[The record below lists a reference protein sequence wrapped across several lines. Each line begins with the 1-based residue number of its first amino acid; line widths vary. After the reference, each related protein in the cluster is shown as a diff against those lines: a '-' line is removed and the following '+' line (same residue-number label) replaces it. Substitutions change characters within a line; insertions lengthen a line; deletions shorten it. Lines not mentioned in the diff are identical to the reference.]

1 MRKLDMRCIIIGNG
15 VAGVTVA
22 RSLAQQLDSESK
34 IILFSTEPY
43 GYYSR
48 PKLPQFLGDSNQTP
62 DDLMIYNVNWYRGV
76 NIDFHPNEKIIAI
89 NREEKKLISEKDEY
103 LYDKVVLAQGA
114 SCACPPIPGLEL
126 KHAYTLRTLSDALV
140 IRNQLEK
147 SQSVVIIGGG
157 LLGIENAIAC
167 AKHGL
172 KTTIIEFFPHL
183 LPRQLD
189 PEGSKI
195 FTQLLSKY
203 GVETITNAQVQ
214 EILGQGKV
222 EQVTLKDGRKIP
234 ADMVMTCTGIK
245 PRVELA
251 KRAELEVNR
260 GVVVNDY
267 LETSDPNIFAVGD
280 VAEHNGRVYGIIPPI
295 TEQSRIVVEN
305 LISPQTRK
313 YHGSKMSTTLKVA
326 DLFLTSI
333 GYDAKQEGFSTLK
346 YVNIDSSEYIKIF
359 HKDDRI
365 KAIILLG
372 TKKGIPYL
380 RKLFDESLIENLEKI
395 EELFP
400 GIV

>member
-1 MRKLDMRCIIIGNG
+1 MNFIIIGNG

-22 RSLAQQLDSESK
+22 RSLIQKSHPGSK
-34 IILFSTEPY
+34 VLQFTTEPY

-48 PKLPQFLGDSNQTP
+48 PKLPQFLGDKTQSP
-62 DDLMIYNVNWYRGV
+62 EDLMIYTKDWYIESK
-76 NIDFHPNEKIIAI
+76 IDFHPNEKIHSI
-89 NREEKKLISEKDEY
+89 NRKEKKVVSEKGEY
-103 LYDKVVLAQGA
+103 GYDKLLLAQGA

-126 KHAYTLRTLSDALV
+126 EHAYTLRTLADAIT
-140 IRNQLEK
+140 IRNQLEL

-172 KTTIIEFFPHL
+172 KTTIIEFFPHM

-195 FTQLLSKY
+195 FTELLAKY
-203 GVETITNAQVQ
+203 GVEIITSAQVK
-214 EILGQGKV
+214 EILGDSVV
-222 EQVTLKDGRKIP
+222 ESVQLKDGRLIP
-234 ADMVMTCTGIK
+234 ADIVMTCTGIK
-245 PRVELA
+245 PRIALA
-251 KRAELEVNR
+251 KKAGLDVNR

-280 VAEHNGRVYGIIPPI
+280 MAEHEGKVYGIIPPT
-295 TEQSRIVVEN
+295 TEQSRVVVEN
-305 LISPQTRK
+305 LILPRSRE

-333 GYDAKQEGFSTLK
+333 GYDANQADYQFMK
-346 YVNIDSSEYIKIF
+346 YINDESNEYMKIF
-359 HKDDRI
+359 HEDDKI

-372 TKKGIPYL
+372 TKKGIPQL
-380 RKLFDESLIENLEKI
+380 RKMFEEPLSHNQKKL

-400 GIV
+400 GIA